1 MIPGITIAMGSRDWL
16 VPPLTLGQLFKF
28 MPRVQELT
36 TTSPVGALGSEQLA
50 VLVEIVTAALQ
61 RNYPEITADE
71 VANLLDLGNA
81 RAVLAA
87 TLAAP
92 DATITVAG
100 SSDVQIGNG
109 NVQ

>member
-1 MIPGITIAMGSRDWL
+1 MTPGITIHMGDRDWL

-28 MPRVQELT
+28 MPQVQGL
-36 TTSPVGALGSEQLA
+36 SDGHVGALAPEKLT

-92 DATITVAG
+92 DGAVTVAG
-100 SSDVQIGNG
+100 SSNVQVGNG